1 MRICIFLLSL
11 VIISSTA
18 MAQNNPKNL
27 DLNWETDTSKHI
39 VPLEEFTALLM
50 PDGIPPIDK
59 PEFWDVQKASQTFFE
74 HEPVIIIEI
83 AGKAKAY
90 PLSILTYH
98 EIVNDT
104 LGGTPI
110 AVTYCPLC
118 NAAIVFDRRLS
129 HDGKEDLLDFGVS
142 GMLRNSDLVMWDR
155 QTQSWWQQF
164 TGSALVGELAGEELT
179 YLSSLIISLGEFIET
194 YPEGL
199 VLSTNTGHDMKYGTN
214 PYTGYD
220 NLENTQPRLFKGEV
234 DSRLPAMERVVDV
247 QVNGKY
253 KIYPLSVISQEEVIN
268 DSFEGQPLLILYT
281 SKTVSI
287 LDEKNIAESKE
298 IGSVTVFKP
307 EVNGELLTFKKKG
320 SEFVDEQSG
329 SSWSITGKCAAG
341 KLKGEAL
348 WPVVHGNHF
357 AFAWFE
363 FHPDSEIYGIDGIND

>member
-1 MRICIFLLSL
+1 MRIYLFLLSL
-11 VIISSTA
+11 VILSNTA
-18 MAQNNPKNL
+18 MAQQNPKNL
-27 DLNWETDTSKHI
+27 DLDWKTDTSKRI

-59 PEFWDVQKASQTFFE
+59 PEFWDIHTASQAFFE

-164 TGSALVGELAGEELT
+164 TGSALVGELVGEELT
-179 YLSSLIISLGEFIET
+179 YLPSLIISLGEFIET

-199 VLSTNTGHDMKYGTN
+199 VLSTNTGHDKKYGTN

-220 NLENTQPRLFKGEV
+220 NLENSQPRLYKGEV

-247 QVNGKY
+247 QVNGNY
-253 KIYPLSVISQEEVIN
+253 KIYPLSVISREKVIN
-268 DSFEGQPLLILYT
+268 DTFGGQSLLILYT
-281 SKTVSI
+281 SKTVSV
-287 LDEKNIAESKE
+287 LDEKNIAESRK
-298 IGSVTVFKP
+298 IGSVTVFRP

-320 SEFVDEQSG
+320 SQFVDEQSG
-329 SSWSITGKCAAG
+329 SSWSITGKCIAG
-341 KLKGEAL
+341 MLKGEEL
-348 WPVVHGNHF
+348 LPVVHGNHF

-363 FHPDSEIYGIDGIND
+363 FHPDSEIY

>member
-1 MRICIFLLSL
+1 
-11 VIISSTA
+11 

-27 DLNWETDTSKHI
+27 DLNWKTDTSKHI
-39 VPLEEFTALLM
+39 VPLEEFTTLLM

-59 PEFWDVQKASQTFFE
+59 PEFWDAHRASEVFFE

-83 AGKAKAY
+83 GGKAKAY

-110 AVTYCPLC
+110 AVSYCPLC

-129 HDGKEDLLDFGVS
+129 HDGKDLLLDFGVS

-194 YPEGL
+194 YPDGL
-199 VLSTNTGHDMKYGTN
+199 VLSTSTGHDMQYGTN
-214 PYTGYD
+214 PYAGYD

-281 SKTVSI
+281 SKTVSV
-287 LDEKNIAESKE
+287 LDEKNIAESRE

-307 EVNGELLTFKKKG
+307 EVNDDLLTFKKEG
-320 SEFVDEQSG
+320 SGFVDEQSG
-329 SSWSITGKCAAG
+329 SSWSITGKCIAG
-341 KLKGEAL
+341 KLKGEEL

-363 FHPDSEIYGIDGIND
+363 FHPDSEIYEINGIDY